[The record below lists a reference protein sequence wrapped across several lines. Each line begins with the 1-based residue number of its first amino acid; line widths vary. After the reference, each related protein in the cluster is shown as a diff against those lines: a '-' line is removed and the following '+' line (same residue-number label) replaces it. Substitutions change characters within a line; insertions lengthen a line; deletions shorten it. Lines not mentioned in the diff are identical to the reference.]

1 MKINLSST
9 SFLLNDNKNWNFL
22 SERKN
27 ILFSNYGEIFNFNG
41 TKKDQKQIDVKII
54 FLSDIIENFSLKEKN
69 NNFKKLKKILSIIN
83 KETKIQSHPSIICI
97 SCYQYINIIEN
108 SKEKNLIN
116 IFKEYFFNKLYK
128 LSKKHHNLYLIDID
142 AIYSEHGIKSCFDKR
157 NFYLSRCRLSHY
169 GIEILAKNL
178 KKLIHKIQTPNKKVL
193 LLDCDNTLWGGVIA
207 EDGINN
213 IKVSNEGVGFAYYEF
228 QKAIKKIK
236 DLGVI
241 LVLIS
246 KNNLSDVLHVLKNKS
261 SMVIKKEDIVSFKV
275 NWQEKTKNIRELSK
289 ELNLGLNSFVFWDD
303 NPIEREKI
311 KVNLKDVEVFEPDAD
326 ISNWPTQL
334 LEYSG
339 FAKFNITKADRK
351 KTSDYKKRS
360 KFIENKNKH
369 SNEKN
374 YLKSIKLKPK
384 LTPLNGKNLD
394 RAVQMCEKINQFNFS
409 NKRYK
414 HKNILDLKKDHQFYL
429 ISLKDIYGN
438 HGIVGLVCLK
448 IFKNRILLIDSFMM
462 SCRVIGRHLENWI
475 LEKVKIIGRNKNIK
489 NIVAEFQLTK
499 RNSISKD
506 FLIKNNFKYID
517 VGLIK
522 KKFGIKLKE
531 KGSRF
536 MITDSEKKTKFMEI
550 YEQKK

>member
-1 MKINLSST
+1 M
-9 SFLLNDNKNWNFL
+9 
-22 SERKN
+22 
-27 ILFSNYGEIFNFNG
+27 
-41 TKKDQKQIDVKII
+41 
-54 FLSDIIENFSLKEKN
+54 
-69 NNFKKLKKILSIIN
+69 
-83 KETKIQSHPSIICI
+83 
-97 SCYQYINIIEN
+97 
-108 SKEKNLIN
+108 
-116 IFKEYFFNKLYK
+116 
-128 LSKKHHNLYLIDID
+128 
-142 AIYSEHGIKSCFDKR
+142 
-157 NFYLSRCRLSHY
+157 
-169 GIEILAKNL
+169 
-178 KKLIHKIQTPNKKVL
+178 
-193 LLDCDNTLWGGVIA
+193 
-207 EDGINN
+207 
-213 IKVSNEGVGFAYYEF
+213 
-228 QKAIKKIK
+228 
-236 DLGVI
+236 
-241 LVLIS
+241 
-246 KNNLSDVLHVLKNKS
+246 
-261 SMVIKKEDIVSFKV
+261 
-275 NWQEKTKNIRELSK
+275 
-289 ELNLGLNSFVFWDD
+289 NSFVFWDD
-303 NPIEREKI
+303 NPIEREKV
-311 KVNLKDVEVFEPDAD
+311 KVNLRDVEVFEPDAD

-339 FAKFNITKADRK
+339 FTKFNITKADRK
-351 KTSDYKKRS
+351 KTSDYQKRS

-369 SNEKN
+369 NNEKS

-384 LTPLNGKNLD
+384 LTSLNVKDLD

-448 IFKNRILLIDSFMM
+448 IFKNKILLIDSFMM